1 MILPSII
8 SYQKY
13 PNYQKFQILQFQKL
27 AFPNWNGNWFP
38 VWFNLKNLKKKHNV
52 KIRFINYL
60 NINQKK
66 LSKIVGFDSRILN
79 NVITKHKYVGE
90 TIKKEIIPLLEK
102 IKQSADFLIYFD
114 NADNPGYFHKQVF
127 PYIDRYYKKQIFK
140 DHSNYSKNLYRKRLF
155 ADFYARNYNVDL
167 NGEKKVNIN
176 ISPTDLQKI
185 GVSWNFALKD
195 YRYSSILTRLLYGLT
210 RKNRLK
216 FYEPR
221 RARKYLLSA
230 NYSVKSISELIYFQR
245 SELLKFLKNKFK
257 SFSNV
262 SLGKIPKKYYLNT
275 MRSSKA
281 IVSPFGWGEIC
292 YRDFETFIAGAA
304 LIKPNL
310 DHLETWP
317 NLYQKN
323 KTYLP
328 ISWKIEDWDQEFDNL
343 LDDEKLLLE
352 IARNGQEKYK
362 KIWTKQ
368 GCEVFCEHFIKM
380 ISPN

>member
-1 MILPSII
+1 LILPSII

-13 PNYQKFQILQFQKL
+13 PNYQKFQIFQFQKL

-60 NINQKK
+60 NLNRKK

-114 NADNPGYFHKQVF
+114 NADNPGYFHKDVF
-127 PYIDRYYKKQIFK
+127 PYIDRYYKKQMFK
-140 DHSNYSKNLYRKRLF
+140 DRTNYSKNLYRKRLF
-155 ADFYARNYNVDL
+155 ADFYAKNYNVDL
-167 NGEKKVNIN
+167 SGEKKVNIN
-176 ISPTDLQKI
+176 ISPTHLQKT

-195 YRYSSILTRLLYGLT
+195 YRYSNILTRLLYGLT
-210 RKNRLK
+210 RKNKLK
-216 FYEPR
+216 FYKPR
-221 RARKYLLSA
+221 RTRKYLLSA

-328 ISWKIEDWDQEFDNL
+328 ISWKIEDWDQQFDNL

-352 IARNGQEKYK
+352 IASNGQEIYR

-368 GCEVFCEHFIKM
+368 GCEAFCEHFIQM
-380 ISPN
+380 INPN